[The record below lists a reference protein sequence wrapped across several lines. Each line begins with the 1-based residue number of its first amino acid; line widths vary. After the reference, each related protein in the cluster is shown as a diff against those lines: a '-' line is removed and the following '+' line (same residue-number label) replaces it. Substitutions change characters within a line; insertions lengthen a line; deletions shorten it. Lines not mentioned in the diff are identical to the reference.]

1 MMEIYS
7 LENGDDRPLR
17 SRRASTTTDVPPR
30 ITGHRRSSSDDGTL
44 SSAHHFAQERHFAI
58 PRSLRNLLSSR
69 SVDALDATDD
79 AVFDGTGSAMD
90 DDQEGQ
96 LLGDLNKMSPTG
108 NNHSVSSGD
117 ETEII
122 VPAPE
127 SSEDDEDHAD
137 DEEGRDEL
145 ASLEA
150 GVRTSAARSVRFSD
164 ALHRQQRQQ
173 GEVDNVRRAIDDRG
187 TNSNNNHEPRPGIGT
202 AAGTSTRSTSSST
215 RSISRMSRQLSQLM
229 SLPPDSITAKK
240 AARASMTAQRY
251 YRKSQMVMSTDIG
264 KLAKEELTEHDVHK
278 MKDVACC
285 FAFGLGVV
293 ALLYFMLK
301 Q

>member
-1 MMEIYS
+1 M
-7 LENGDDRPLR
+7 
-17 SRRASTTTDVPPR
+17 
-30 ITGHRRSSSDDGTL
+30 
-44 SSAHHFAQERHFAI
+44 
-58 PRSLRNLLSSR
+58 
-69 SVDALDATDD
+69 
-79 AVFDGTGSAMD
+79 
-90 DDQEGQ
+90 
-96 LLGDLNKMSPTG
+96 GDLNKTSAG

-127 SSEDDEDHAD
+127 SSEDDEDHAY

-202 AAGTSTRSTSSST
+202 ATGTSTRSTGSST

-240 AARASMTAQRY
+240 AARASMTAQKY

-264 KLAKEELTEHDVHK
+264 KLAEEELTEHDVHK

-285 FAFGLGVV
+285 FAFGLVVV

-301 Q
+301 P